1 MFVFVLVISEPTLT
15 CCLVAAGLFL
25 DPRVP
30 TASAFAAITSLVLRR
45 IAVAR
50 PKDAFLADLG
60 LC

>member
-1 MFVFVLVISEPTLT
+1 M
-15 CCLVAAGLFL
+15 AAGLFL

-50 PKDAFLADLG
+50 PKDAFFSRSGALLTIEYSII
-60 LC
+60 LSVKTE